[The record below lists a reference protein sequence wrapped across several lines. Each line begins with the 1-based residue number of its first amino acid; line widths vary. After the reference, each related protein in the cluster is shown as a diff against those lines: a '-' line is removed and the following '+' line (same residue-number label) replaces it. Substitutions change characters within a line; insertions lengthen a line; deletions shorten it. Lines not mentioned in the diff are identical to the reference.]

1 MSTDPQTQATPAD
14 PEGLEALRRAP
25 GRVATDEVEDV
36 VPRAESS
43 AARPQASSA
52 AVAQREEFEALSS
65 TVLEAAEVASQA
77 ALAASLAG
85 RELKHTAGVL
95 SDVSFRMNKR
105 WVIAQGVL
113 AGLLVLSIGFFSIMA
128 ARLISKTNQ
137 LDATFMAVGKRVV
150 ELDAGLTGLQ
160 AIQENMDALAERVAS
175 LIKAQTELGQR
186 VDNSVQQSTALVQQ
200 VPEQTARQVADS
212 SSDLL
217 KQVKALDGR
226 LQSQATATQS
236 QANAVRSLGA
246 EVKAL
251 QGSLGEVAA
260 VKRDVEALVTLQ
272 RERFLEALQ
281 KQGQTASD
289 AAAVRFPRAQ
299 PPRTAAPSAGPVV
312 NPLPAAAGP
321 VTTTPVR

>member
-1 MSTDPQTQATPAD
+1 MSIDARTEPVDADLPQPDVGDRPA
-14 PEGLEALRRAP
+14 
-25 GRVATDEVEDV
+25 GRVAAAEIEDV
-36 VPRAESS
+36 MPRTGSTASRGPSPS
-43 AARPQASSA
+43 AAA
-52 AVAQREEFEALSS
+52 AQREEFESLST
-65 TVLEAAEVASQA
+65 TVLDAAEVASQA

-105 WVIAQGVL
+105 WIIAQGVL
-113 AGLLVLSIGFFSIMA
+113 AGLLVLSIGFFAFMA

-160 AIQENMDALAERVAS
+160 AIQENMDALSERVSS
-175 LIKAQTELGQR
+175 LTKAQTELGQR
-186 VDNSVQQSTALVQQ
+186 VDNSVQQSSALVAQ
-200 VPEQTARQVADS
+200 VPEQTAKQVADT
-212 SSDLL
+212 SSDLV

-226 LQSQATATQS
+226 LQSQAAATQS
-236 QANAVRSLGA
+236 QANAMRSLGA

-251 QGSLGEVAA
+251 QGSLGEVTA

-281 KQGQTASD
+281 KQGQTVTD

-321 VTTTPVR
+321 ATTTPVR

>member
-1 MSTDPQTQATPAD
+1 MSNDPQTEATAEELQGPD
-14 PEGLEALRRAP
+14 ALRRAA
-25 GRVATDEVEDV
+25 GRAPAEEVEDV
-36 VPRAESS
+36 VPRAEAVS
-43 AARPQASSA
+43 ARPPAPSPA
-52 AVAQREEFEALSS
+52 AAQREEFEALSS
-65 TVLEAAEVASQA
+65 AVLEAAEVASQA
-77 ALAASLAG
+77 ALASSLAG

-113 AGLLVLSIGFFSIMA
+113 AGLLVLSIGFFAIMA
-128 ARLISKTNQ
+128 GRLISKTNQ

-175 LIKAQTELGQR
+175 LTKAQAELGQR

-200 VPEQTARQVADS
+200 VPEQTARQVADT

-226 LQSQATATQS
+226 LQSQAAATQS

-281 KQGQTASD
+281 KQGQNVSD
-289 AAAVRFPRAQ
+289 SAAVRFPRAQ

-312 NPLPAAAGP
+312 NPVPAAAGSA
-321 VTTTPVR
+321 TTTPVR

>member
-1 MSTDPQTQATPAD
+1 MSTDPQTEAAAAD
-14 PEGLEALRRAP
+14 PQGPDALRRGS
-25 GRVATDEVEDV
+25 GRVSADEVEDV
-36 VPRAESS
+36 VPRAESA
-43 AARPQASSA
+43 AARPPAPSPA
-52 AVAQREEFEALSS
+52 AAQREEFEALSS

-175 LIKAQTELGQR
+175 LTKAQAELGQR
-186 VDNSVQQSTALVQQ
+186 VDNSVQQSNALVAQ
-200 VPEQTARQVADS
+200 VPEQTAKQVADT

-226 LQSQATATQS
+226 LQSQAAATQS
-236 QANAVRSLGA
+236 QANAVRNLGA

-281 KQGQTASD
+281 KQGQNVAD
-289 AAAVRFPRAQ
+289 ATAVRFPRTQ

>member
-1 MSTDPQTQATPAD
+1 MSTDPRTEPVVGDLAD
-14 PEGLEALRRAP
+14 PEVGARTAGRRA
-25 GRVATDEVEDV
+25 ADEVEDV
-36 VPRAESS
+36 LPRAESTASRAPPAS
-43 AARPQASSA
+43 AAA
-52 AVAQREEFEALSS
+52 AQREEFEALST
-65 TVLEAAEVASQA
+65 TVLDAAEVASQA

-105 WVIAQGVL
+105 WIIAQGVL
-113 AGLLVLSIGFFSIMA
+113 TGLLVLSIGFFAVMA

-160 AIQENMDALAERVAS
+160 AIQENMDALAERVTS
-175 LIKAQTELGQR
+175 LTKAQAELGQR

-200 VPEQTARQVADS
+200 VPEQTARQVADT

-217 KQVKALDGR
+217 KQVKALDAR
-226 LQSQATATQS
+226 LQSQAAATQS
-236 QANAVRSLGA
+236 QANAVRGLGA

-251 QGSLGEVAA
+251 QGSLGEVSA

-281 KQGQTASD
+281 KQGQTAND
-289 AAAVRFPRAQ
+289 VAAVRFPRTQ

-312 NPLPAAAGP
+312 NPLPAAADG

>member
-1 MSTDPQTQATPAD
+1 MSTDPRTEPVAADLPAPD
-14 PEGLEALRRAP
+14 MGSRPA
-25 GRVATDEVEDV
+25 GRSVPDEVEDV
-36 VPRAESS
+36 VPRAGSTVPRAGAAS
-43 AARPQASSA
+43 AAA
-52 AVAQREEFEALSS
+52 AQREEFEALSS
-65 TVLEAAEVASQA
+65 AVLDAAEVASQA

-128 ARLISKTNQ
+128 VRLISKTNQ

-160 AIQENMDALAERVAS
+160 AIQENMDALAERVAT
-175 LIKAQTELGQR
+175 LTKAQTELGQR
-186 VDNSVQQSTALVQQ
+186 VDNSVQQSNALVAQ
-200 VPEQTARQVADS
+200 VPEQTARQVADT
-212 SSDLL
+212 SSDLV

-226 LQSQATATQS
+226 LQSQAAATQS
-236 QANAVRSLGA
+236 QVNAVRSLGA

-281 KQGQTASD
+281 KQGQTVTD

-321 VTTTPVR
+321 STTTPVR

>member
-1 MSTDPQTQATPAD
+1 MSTDPQTEAPAED
-14 PEGLEALRRAP
+14 PQGPDALRRAA
-25 GRVATDEVEDV
+25 GRTPADEVEDV
-36 VPRAESS
+36 VPRAEAAS
-43 AARPQASSA
+43 ARPPVPSPA
-52 AVAQREEFEALSS
+52 AAQREEFEALSS
-65 TVLEAAEVASQA
+65 AVLEAAEVASQA

-113 AGLLVLSIGFFSIMA
+113 AGVLVLSIGFFAVMA

-175 LIKAQTELGQR
+175 LTKAQAELGQR
-186 VDNSVQQSTALVQQ
+186 VDNSVQQSTAMVQQ
-200 VPEQTARQVADS
+200 VPEQTARQVADT

-226 LQSQATATQS
+226 LQSQAAATQS

-281 KQGQTASD
+281 KQGQNVSD

-312 NPLPAAAGP
+312 NPVPAAAGP
-321 VTTTPVR
+321 ATTTPVR

>member
-1 MSTDPQTQATPAD
+1 MSTDPQTDAAAAD
-14 PEGLEALRRAP
+14 PESLEAQRRAAA
-25 GRVATDEVEDV
+25 RVATDEVEDV
-36 VPRAESS
+36 VPRVESS
-43 AARPQASSA
+43 GARAAAPSA
-52 AVAQREEFEALSS
+52 AAAQREEFEALSS
-65 TVLEAAEVASQA
+65 TVLDAAEVASQA

-128 ARLISKTNQ
+128 VRLISKTNQ

-160 AIQENMDALAERVAS
+160 AIQENMDALSERVAS
-175 LIKAQTELGQR
+175 LTKAQTELGQR
-186 VDNSVQQSTALVQQ
+186 VDSSVQQSTALVQQ
-200 VPEQTARQVADS
+200 VPEQTARQVADT
-212 SSDLL
+212 SSDLV

-226 LQSQATATQS
+226 LQSQAAATQS

-312 NPLPAAAGP
+312 NPLPAAAGS